1 MGWNPQGC
9 RRTRIFAID
18 PRLEVAETDTLVIG
32 GGVAGY
38 SAALAAAA
46 HGRVL
51 VIAKDSMRESN
62 SDYAQGGVAA
72 VLGEEDTHSAHVEDT
87 LTVGSG
93 VCERAAVDIVVSE
106 GPKRVRELISWGG
119 RFDSEAGRL
128 QLALEGGH
136 SQRRVVHAKD
146 ETGAEVQRTLVSQI
160 RAHANI
166 TVWEFTF
173 AIDLDVDDLGCTGAL
188 VLRDRRD
195 VVRVRARSTILC
207 TGGSGRL
214 YRETTN
220 PDIATGDGVAMA
232 FRAGAR
238 IRDVEF
244 VQFHPTTL
252 YVAGSARHLIT
263 EAVRGEG
270 GHLVDEKGERFTF
283 RYHPAGE
290 LAPRDVV
297 SRAIVSHLASTG
309 GSCVYLSLAHLGDR
323 VHKLFPGISRTLTP
337 FRLDLAKDRIPVL
350 PSAHYHVGGVEAD
363 LSGRTSIPRLFAAGE
378 VASSGLHGANR
389 LASNSLLE
397 GLVFGRRAG
406 ELAGADGGELRES
419 AEGDSSPQRD
429 LPGSVLHV
437 GDMTNSIRSLMW
449 RAVGIMRNQESL
461 EAARSRLASWND
473 YVSQVDF
480 KDARGFELVNLLTVG
495 LLVTEAAAWRHES
508 RGTHFR
514 TDWPEKDDVHFK
526 AHSVQVIGQEIH
538 AQPITG

>member
-1 MGWNPQGC
+1 MAWNPPGVP
-9 RRTRIFAID
+9 RRRLVASD
-18 PRLEVAETDTLVIG
+18 ARLEVVDVDTLVIG

-38 SAALAAAA
+38 SAALAAAE
-46 HGRVL
+46 HGKVL
-51 VIAKDSMRESN
+51 VLAKDTMRESN

-72 VLGEEDTHSAHVEDT
+72 VLGEEDSISAHVEDT
-87 LTVGSG
+87 LTVGAG
-93 VCERAAVDIVVSE
+93 LCESEAVRIVVAE
-106 GPKRVRELISWGG
+106 GPRRVRELIEWGG

-146 ETGAEVQRTLVSQI
+146 ETGAEVQRTLVGRI
-160 RAHANI
+160 RRDPSI
-166 TVWEFTF
+166 TVWEFGF
-173 AIDLDVDDLGCTGAL
+173 AVDLAVDDGGCTGAY
-188 VLRDRRD
+188 VLKDRRD
-195 VVRVRARSTILC
+195 LVLVRAKNTILC
-207 TGGSGRL
+207 TGGCGRL
-214 YRETTN
+214 FRETTN
-220 PDIATGDGVAMA
+220 PDIATGDGLAMA

-244 VQFHPTTL
+244 FQFHPTTL
-252 YVAGSARHLIT
+252 YIAGSARHLIT

-283 RYHPAGE
+283 RYHPSGE

-309 GSCVYLSLAHLGDR
+309 GSCVYLSLAHLGER
-323 VHKLFPGISRTLTP
+323 VHTLFPGISRTLKP

-363 LSGRTSIPRLFAAGE
+363 LDGRTSVPHLFAAGE

-406 ELAGADGGELRES
+406 EAMAATAGACRDAASNG
-419 AEGDSSPQRD
+419 ASSRD

-449 RAVGIMRNQESL
+449 RGAGIMRNEDSL
-461 EAARSRLASWND
+461 RNALSRLESWDD

-480 KDARGFELVNLLTVG
+480 RDARGWELVNLLTVG
-495 LLVTEAAAWRHES
+495 LLVVEAALWRRES

-514 TDWPEKDDVHFK
+514 TDFPEKDDGRFR
-526 AHSVQVIGQEIH
+526 AHSVQRLGHSIH
-538 AQPITG
+538 AQPISG